1 MLVSP
6 TEPAE
11 LKRLGKVSAVPER
24 SGADFL
30 VAGKAGR
37 LGIQR
42 KKFPEDLLS
51 SLADGRLYEQ
61 AHLMQALDQRV
72 LLVEGLG
79 KWTLDGELLDLRQ
92 FTRSQLQA
100 LYFSLSFEFGFH
112 VFQVKTIGETAEML
126 VLLEK
131 WWRKDRHDS
140 LRRRPGPKTDSWGKR
155 GNREY
160 ACHLLQSFPGVG
172 AELAARMV
180 DHFGKAPIVWEVGV
194 DDLMKVPG
202 IGRGKAQKMWEALK

>member
-1 MLVSP
+1 MLISP

-11 LKRLGKVSAVPER
+11 LKKLGKVSAVPER

-30 VAGKAGR
+30 IAGKAGR

-61 AHLMQALDQRV
+61 AHLLQALDHRV
-72 LLVEGLG
+72 LIIEGLG
-79 KWTLDGELLDLRQ
+79 KWTLDGELLDIRQ
-92 FTRSQLQA
+92 FTRDQLDG
-100 LYFSLSFEFGFH
+100 LFFTLSFEFGFH
-112 VFQVKTIGETAEML
+112 IFWVKNIHETERTLKGM
-126 VLLEK
+126 ER
-131 WWRKDRHDS
+131 WWRKEQHNS
-140 LRRRPGPKTDSWGKR
+140 LRRRPGPKADSWGQR

-172 AELAARMV
+172 AELAARMY
-180 DHFGKAPIVWEVGV
+180 DHFGKAPITWEVGV
-194 DDLMKVPG
+194 EDLQKVKG
-202 IGRGKAQKMWEALK
+202 VGKGKAEKMWNALQ